1 MTSFS
6 ANNKSY
12 SFYYLH
18 VYRYRR
24 LKPVRLKK
32 KKKLAQGDIRILY
45 QSWDKNSKVSL

>member
-6 ANNKSY
+6 ADNKSY

-18 VYRYRR
+18 VYRYRK

-32 KKKLAQGDIRILY
+32 KKLAEGDTDILY
-45 QSWDKNSKVSL
+45 QSWDINSKVSL